1 MKRGLQALY
10 CQLLSLLLLL
20 ALTEVPAFAIQEPA
34 PRESLQVLPS
44 ATSSGTMVTAPP
56 SSTRRSPGAAGPAPV
71 VKPAWHEDRPSSQA
85 TVPMEKTTSHPDT
98 HPPVGTMLATASS
111 SPPSAMATTSS
122 HQEGHPSGEP
132 ISTILPSKHT
142 GEAVPT
148 ILLAK
153 PTILLAKPTEATNH
167 PPGEAP
173 PTILLTKPTET
184 TKRPPGEAMPTI
196 LLTKPAEAT
205 NHSPG
210 EALPTILLTKPTGV
224 TNRPPGEAM
233 PTFLLTKTTGVT
245 NHPPEEAVP
254 TILLNKPTGVTNH
267 PPEEAVSTIL
277 LTKPTGVTNRPTGA
291 PTRSST
297 RRAPRPPG
305 SSRKGAGGSLRPA
318 PPASSG
324 HPRRKE
330 SQRGQKQSPTPP
342 GQERPLG
349 KIFQIYKG
357 NFTGSVEPDPL
368 APTPRNPPQGYSST
382 PQPQTAAPT
391 TAPSS
396 TSWASPTTPVVP
408 AENKPGLS
416 RTDPGGGLP
425 FTSQGGGLNA
435 TAASG
440 APSNSQPAPV
450 PSQRP
455 RGDPQGGPS
464 LSNSWL
470 ADTAGTRPW
479 SASSG
484 VFTATRGPTQAAF
497 DASVSTPSRGLTQGA
512 STTPQTPARPPVSRM
527 EEEAAAT
534 SPMASRAPS
543 PLSTVVSTATGNF
556 LNRLVPAGTW
566 KPGAVGNISHV
577 AEEDKPQHSAT
588 ICLSKMDIIW
598 VILAISVP
606 ISSCSV
612 LLTVCCLRRKK
623 KTANP
628 ETNLSYWNNA
638 ITMDYFNKHAVELPR
653 EIQSLE
659 TSEDQLSEPR
669 SPANGDYR
677 DTGMVLVNPFCQ
689 ETLFVGNDQVSE
701 I

>member
-10 CQLLSLLLLL
+10 CQLLSLFLLS

-34 PRESLQVLPS
+34 PRESLQVSPS

-56 SSTRRSPGAAGPAPV
+56 SSTRRSLGAAGPAPV
-71 VKPAWHEDRPSSQA
+71 VKPEQHEDRPSSQA
-85 TVPMEKTTSHPDT
+85 TVPTEKTTSHPDT
-98 HPPVGTMLATASS
+98 HSPVGAMLAMEAS

-122 HQEGHPSGEP
+122 HQEDRPSGDP
-132 ISTILPSKHT
+132 ISTILPS
-142 GEAVPT
+142 
-148 ILLAK
+148 
-153 PTILLAKPTEATNH
+153 KPTEATNH
-167 PPGEAP
+167 PPGEAV
-173 PTILLTKPTET
+173 PTILLTKPIEATNH
-184 TKRPPGEAMPTI
+184 PPGEAMPTI
-196 LLTKPAEAT
+196 LLTKPTEAT
-205 NHSPG
+205 NHPPG
-210 EALPTILLTKPTGV
+210 EAVPTILLTKPTEA
-224 TNRPPGEAM
+224 TNHPPGEA
-233 PTFLLTKTTGVT
+233 
-245 NHPPEEAVP
+245 
-254 TILLNKPTGVTNH
+254 
-267 PPEEAVSTIL
+267 VS
-277 LTKPTGVTNRPTGA
+277 
-291 PTRSST
+291 
-297 RRAPRPPG
+297 
-305 SSRKGAGGSLRPA
+305 
-318 PPASSG
+318 
-324 HPRRKE
+324 RRKE

-368 APTPRNPPQGYSST
+368 APTPRNPPQGSSFL
-382 PQPQTAAPT
+382 PRPQTAVLT

-396 TSWASPTTPVVP
+396 TSWASPTTPVAP
-408 AENKPGLS
+408 AENKPSLS
-416 RTDPGGGLP
+416 RTDPGDGLP
-425 FTSQGGGLNA
+425 FTSQGGGLNT

-440 APSNSQPAPV
+440 APSSPQPAPV

-455 RGDPQGGPS
+455 RGDPPGGPS

-497 DASVSTPSRGLTQGA
+497 DASVSAPSRGLPQGA
-512 STTPQTPARPPVSRM
+512 STTPQTPARPPVYRT

-534 SPMASRAPS
+534 SPVTSRAPS

-566 KPGAVGNISHV
+566 KPGAAGNISHV
-577 AEEDKPQHSAT
+577 AEGDKPQHRAT

-628 ETNLSYWNNA
+628 ENNLSYWNNA